1 MRRDNSDYLTEADK
15 RRKGFHLDIIRDILT
30 VITGVCLF
38 VGSLI
43 IGKHI
48 YDGRVTNDQ
57 MEDLRALIAE
67 DEAKSKIEATD
78 AAVVNGNGQ
87 DEDKRPDETG
97 GVAASPAVEEEGDG
111 LSILSKYRGVY
122 EKNSD
127 VCGWLYI
134 EGTVINYPVMQTP
147 SDEEYYMHRDFYGRN
162 NADGCLV
169 MDTDS
174 VVGVGNR
181 SHNYEGGTA
190 PSTNLIIHGHHLIK
204 SAMFGDLVDYRSEE
218 YGKAH
223 SKICFDSLYE
233 KREYELIAAFD
244 TRVYNKDDQVFKYYN
259 FFNAENEEEFNYF
272 YNNIK
277 KMSAYDT
284 GVTAEFGDEF
294 LTLSTCAYQAANGRF
309 VVVAK
314 RVK

>member
-1 MRRDNSDYLTEADK
+1 MGRKGPENLTDVQK
-15 RRKGFHLDIIRDILT
+15 LRKGFHIDIVRDILT

-38 VGSLI
+38 VGALI
-43 IGKHI
+43 IVKHI
-48 YDGRVTNDQ
+48 YDGHVTGDQ
-57 MEDLRALIAE
+57 MEELRAM
-67 DEAKSKIEATD
+67 
-78 AAVVNGNGQ
+78 
-87 DEDKRPDETG
+87 
-97 GVAASPAVEEEGDG
+97 VAADEEKGLTAAEIPDLTGNKAGTGKSSGDEGDAETASPVEDEGDG
-111 LSILSKYRGVY
+111 LTVLSKYRGVY
-122 EKNSD
+122 EKNHD

-147 SDEEYYMHRDFYGRN
+147 DDEQYYMHRDFYGRN

-181 SHNYEGGTA
+181 SHNYEGGIA

-244 TRVYNKDDQVFKYYN
+244 TRVYSVDDQVFKYYN
-259 FFNAENEEEFNYF
+259 FFNAENEEEFDYF

-294 LTLSTCAYQAANGRF
+294 ITLSTCAYQAANGRF